1 MTPSL
6 ASCKPQGGMRET
18 DTHTA
23 AFSLHSCP
31 PKCSQEPETQQR
43 MGHAQ
48 EQLDALCVCVF
59 RREFSMPPAKCALQ
73 GEEDWVMQ
81 SSGGKRTKEGKSR
94 AAGGGADSRGAPA
107 VKGVIQEAPAG
118 PCGRWWNF
126 PSHSWA
132 RGQAGPLLLPAVATT
147 QARPGYWAG
156 SKEREQAPEA
166 ILACVSGREVPAS
179 IQWAQHYCAVT
190 TATPK

>member
-1 MTPSL
+1 
-6 ASCKPQGGMRET
+6 
-18 DTHTA
+18 
-23 AFSLHSCP
+23 
-31 PKCSQEPETQQR
+31 
-43 MGHAQ
+43 
-48 EQLDALCVCVF
+48 
-59 RREFSMPPAKCALQ
+59 
-73 GEEDWVMQ
+73 MQ

-94 AAGGGADSRGAPA
+94 AAGGGAASRGAPGCKRSEE
-107 VKGVIQEAPAG
+107 VSVIQEAPAG

-132 RGQAGPLLLPAVATT
+132 QGQAGPLLLPAVATT